1 MWLIFLKAGVPKSL
15 ASGEGTLAVS
25 QHGGQHRRMEHSRCA
40 SSNENQVE
48 QMSHLWK
55 HIPKLITSFTNFKG

>member
-48 QMSHLWK
+48 QMSHL
-55 HIPKLITSFTNFKG
+55 